1 MTGTSSKAERAFGP
15 LSVEIIGSEVFV
27 SVSVTTENIDV
38 LDEINGNE
46 AREPPWLA
54 EALLYVFA
62 RTKDI
67 DALRGDFEEY
77 FERDCA
83 EGMSERRAVA
93 RYWARVFRSV
103 GPQMWQAIKRV
114 SGWAGLVA
122 VVLRR

>member
-1 MTGTSSKAERAFGP
+1 MAFGW
-15 LSVEIIGSEVFV
+15 IGAHDG
-27 SVSVTTENIDV
+27 IR
-38 LDEINGNE
+38 L
-46 AREPPWLA
+46 PWLA

-93 RYWARVFRSV
+93 RYWARAFRSI